1 MSEIRA
7 TTISDAAGTG
17 PIALTGQS
25 AAKAFIRYD
34 SNGGNTINVSF
45 NVASVTDNGTGHQ
58 TTNFTNSMSG
68 SFQVVTGANDVDASS
83 STYNLSP
90 HTYASGS
97 VECDS
102 WKQTGGTT
110 SQVDINRSMLS
121 VFGDLA

>member
-1 MSEIRA
+1 MSDIRA
-7 TTISDAAGTG
+7 NTISDAAGTG
-17 PIALTGQS
+17 PITLTKQS

-45 NVASVTDNGTGHQ
+45 NVASVTDNGTGYQ

-97 VECDS
+97 VGCDS
-102 WKQTGGTT
+102 WKQTSGTT
-110 SQVDINRSMLS
+110 TQVDINRSMLS